1 MKTVG
6 RGSKLEAEGQE
17 LGGVLEEGQQAPPR
31 LGGLGERSELPSLV
45 RPGLSPDHPEIFK
58 TIISTQNG
66 LSLVLPSIFTARRRY
81 A

>member
-6 RGSKLEAEGQE
+6 RGPKLEAEGQE

-45 RPGLSPDHPEIFK
+45 RPGLSPDRPKIFFNYFN
-58 TIISTQNG
+58 TQHG
-66 LSLVLPSIFTARRRY
+66 LS
-81 A
+81 